1 MEQEEIQMHMEEANE
16 LMDHSIEH
24 LRKELGKISTG
35 KATPNMVKD
44 LKVDYYGAPTPMSQ
58 VSNIAISDVRTLVIQ
73 PWEKTMLAPIERAIF
88 EANLGVTP
96 QNDGEVVRI
105 IIPPLTEERRKQL
118 AKQAK
123 GLAEDAKVSIRNV
136 RRDAMETIKK
146 AVKDGYP
153 EDAGKRLEDEVQ
165 KLTDKHTQKADE
177 VYHAKEKDILTI

>member
-1 MEQEEIQMHMEEANE
+1 MEQEEIQMHMDEANE

-58 VSNIAISDVRTLVIQ
+58 VSNISISDVRTLVIQ
-73 PWEKTMLAPIERAIF
+73 PWEKSMLAPIEKSIF

-96 QNDGEVVRI
+96 QNDGDVVRI

-123 GLAEDAKVSIRNV
+123 SLAEDTKVSIRNV
-136 RRDAMETIKK
+136 RRDAMEIIKK
-146 AVKDGYP
+146 AVKEGYP
-153 EDAGKRLEDEVQ
+153 EDAGKRLEENVQ
-165 KLTDKHTQKADE
+165 KMTDRHTKKADD
-177 VYHAKEKDILTI
+177 VYHAKENDILTI